1 MRVSLMEKLIDKIIW
16 PFEHTIM
23 RFVAEHPYMTIAVIA
38 LVNFFVTIGKE
49 F

>member
-1 MRVSLMEKLIDKIIW
+1 MRTSKMEKIIDKIIW